1 MPEFKLVIADPKTGK
16 AEQVEVKGDA
26 ARRLL
31 GLKIGDVFDG
41 SIVGKPGVKLRITG
55 GSGRAGEPML
65 SFLPGGVKRYLLLSG
80 PPGFHPRERGERR
93 RRFVRGNVVTEEIVQ
108 VNTVVV
114 EGGEGGGTGKTS
126 ATS

>member
-1 MPEFKLVIADPKTGK
+1 MPEFKVVIADPKTGK

-31 GLKIGDVFDG
+31 GLKIGDIFDG
-41 SIVGKPGVKLRITG
+41 SIVGKPGIKLKITG

-65 SFLPGGVKRYLLLSG
+65 PFLPGGVKRYLLLSS
-80 PPGFHPRERGERR
+80 PPGFHPREKGERR
-93 RRFVRGNVVTEEIVQ
+93 RKFVRGNVITEEIVQ
-108 VNTVVV
+108 INTVIV
-114 EGGEGGGTGKTS
+114 EGGEGGGTREAS